1 MNILIKSAKIIDSA
15 SSYHHTV
22 KDILIKNGKIER
34 IDNKINQEEGFEV
47 VEKHN
52 LHVSPGWFDSSVA
65 FGEPGHEER
74 ETLENGLL
82 VAALSGFTDIC
93 LQPDLVPVTD
103 NASQVSF
110 LLSKTQGYAVKV
122 HPVGALTKHLQSELL
137 AELYDM
143 KTAGAVMFGDYKSEL
158 KRAHILKLALQY
170 VSGFGGLVASFPLDR
185 ELAIGGCVH
194 EGLFSTEHGL
204 SGMPVLSETARITRD
219 LHILTYTGGKLHIP
233 TISSE
238 AAVKLIREAKKSG
251 LDVSCSVSAHHL
263 ILLDQDIADF
273 DTDRKLLPPLR
284 EASDRQALLDG
295 LLDGTIDM
303 ITSDHSPMDIEQKR
317 VEFDLAAFGSIG
329 LESVFGI
336 ANKLLPLEK
345 TISLLT
351 HASARFGLK
360 PSLISEGQ
368 TARLSLFN
376 PDAGYVFD
384 KSSIRSSVD
393 NCAALGLSLQ
403 GRVYGIFANNQLVVS

>member
-1 MNILIKSAKIIDSA
+1 MNVLLKSAKIIDSA
-15 SSYHHTV
+15 SPHHKAV
-22 KDILIKNGKIER
+22 KDILIKDGKIA
-34 IDNKINQEEGFEV
+34 KIADEIHPEKNFTT
-47 VEKHN
+47 VEKQN

-74 ETLENGLL
+74 ETLENGLH

-93 LQPDLVPVTD
+93 LQPDLVPTTD
-103 NASQVSF
+103 TASQVSF

-122 HPVGALTKHLQSELL
+122 HPVGALTKLLQGELL
-137 AELYDM
+137 AELFDM
-143 KTAGAVMFGDYKSEL
+143 KTAGAVMFGDYKNEL
-158 KRAHILKLALQY
+158 KHAHILKLALQY

-194 EGLFSTEHGL
+194 EGLFSTQHGL

-219 LHILTYTGGKLHIP
+219 LHILAYTGGKLHIP

-238 AAVKLIREAKKSG
+238 ASVKLIREAKKSG

-263 ILLDQDIADF
+263 ILLDEDITDF
-273 DTDRKLLPPLR
+273 DTHRKLLPPLR

-295 LLDGTIDM
+295 LQDGSIDM

-351 HASARFGLK
+351 HASERFGLK
-360 PSLISEGQ
+360 TTVISEGQ

-376 PDAGYVFD
+376 PVADYVFD
-384 KSSIRSSVD
+384 SSNILSSVD
-393 NCAALGLSLQ
+393 NCASLGLALQ